1 MLGCAHACVRA
12 RAASRWASAELG
24 THPEFCPVE
33 ALCRPLVLAGEG
45 ARSSDRRSKAAIEN
59 WGKTVAD
66 GRISDP
72 NRIANLYANIR
83 RAICTRPTTCGSSS
97 DRRTSIAVKT
107 KPRWCDPVRLEHP
120 PPRDVY
126 ALWLGRLRSP
136 ETRRK
141 CPAGSMR
148 APQCLK

>member
-59 WGKTVAD
+59 WGKTAGDAELLDLALVQAAGFLKAAD
-66 GRISDP
+66 
-72 NRIANLYANIR
+72 R
-83 RAICTRPTTCGSSS
+83 RPLVVQVRAQLAFQLNTRP
-97 DRRTSIAVKT
+97 ALL
-107 KPRWCDPVRLEHP
+107 PRARQ
-120 PPRDVY
+120 R
-126 ALWLGRLRSP
+126 
-136 ETRRK
+136 
-141 CPAGSMR
+141 PAR
-148 APQCLK
+148 AAGAWG